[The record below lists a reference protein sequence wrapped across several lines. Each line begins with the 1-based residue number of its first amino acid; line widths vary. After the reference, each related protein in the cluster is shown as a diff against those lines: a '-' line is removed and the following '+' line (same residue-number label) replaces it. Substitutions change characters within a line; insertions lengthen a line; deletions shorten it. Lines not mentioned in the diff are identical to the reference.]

1 MEAKVM
7 RPQARHQIEQEN
19 RSMRRR
25 APSLCVAAAI
35 VAAATPA
42 PCADRIY
49 ELKPSAATVHRGFFD
64 ASLKPVLTI
73 DSGDIVRL
81 WTATGNP
88 RYFESLGIA
97 KDKIPPELYTAY
109 EGVTD
114 DGRDDH
120 NLDGPIAVRGAE
132 PGDTVEIRL
141 QSIDL
146 WLPIAAMS
154 FRANRGSLP
163 EDFPYS
169 RDRVFFLDPTKR
181 AVEFAPG
188 VSVPVK
194 PFWGV
199 IGVAPPRSMGRVP
212 SGPPNVFG
220 GNMDNH
226 DLQPGTSLFLPVH
239 VPGALISIGDG
250 HAVQGD
256 GEVGMSAVETS
267 LKGEIQ
273 VVLHKGMRITWPR
286 AETPTHYMT
295 MGLHEDLN
303 QAAKIATREMV
314 NFVVETKG
322 LSRDDTLMLLSAA
335 MDLRV
340 TQIVDGTKGVH
351 ALLPKAI
358 FRR

>member
-1 MEAKVM
+1 
-7 RPQARHQIEQEN
+7 
-19 RSMRRR
+19 MRRQ
-25 APSLCVAAAI
+25 ALALGLGAAAI
-35 VAAATPA
+35 LTIVQARAA
-42 PCADRIY
+42 DQIY
-49 ELKPSAATVHRGFFD
+49 ELRPSAATVHRGFFD
-64 ASLKPVLTI
+64 ATLKPVLTI

-97 KDKIPPELYTAY
+97 KEKIPPELFTAY
-109 EGVTD
+109 EGVQD

-132 PGDTVEIRL
+132 PGDTVEIRIRA
-141 QSIDL
+141 IDL

-154 FRANRGSLP
+154 FSANKGSLP

-169 RDRVFFLDPTKR
+169 RDRVFFLDLAKR

-188 VSVPVK
+188 VNVPVK

-239 VPGALISIGDG
+239 ERGALISIGDG

-273 VVLHKGMRITWPR
+273 VVLHKGMHITWPR

-295 MGLHEDLN
+295 MGLH
-303 QAAKIATREMV
+303 
-314 NFVVETKG
+314 
-322 LSRDDTLMLLSAA
+322 
-335 MDLRV
+335 
-340 TQIVDGTKGVH
+340 
-351 ALLPKAI
+351 
-358 FRR
+358 